1 MTRGQFWC
9 IFFIGF
15 VFTIVGIFIL
25 IYPFYHKIKCTEPTM
40 AKVIGFEK
48 RWSRGSKGRMGRY
61 VYYPVFSYKA
71 NGEEIE
77 VEHNVSPTDFQVGE
91 YVELKYNSKNP
102 YQYYIED
109 SKKAGNWVFIITGML
124 FAPMGILD
132 LWFLFTYGQRNPKEN
147 YSSPKIAKEE
157 IIIKEIDENYRR

>member
-15 VFTIVGIFIL
+15 IFTIVGIFIL
-25 IYPFYHKIKCTEPTM
+25 VYPFYHKIKCTEPTM

-61 VYYPVFSYKA
+61 IYYPVFSYKV

-109 SKKAGNWVFIITGML
+109 SKKAGNWVFIVTGML
-124 FAPMGILD
+124 FAPMGILA
-132 LWFLFTYGQRNPKEN
+132 LWFLFTYGQRNPKVN
-147 YSSPKIAKEE
+147 YSSPKIEKEE

>member
-15 VFTIVGIFIL
+15 IFTIVGIFIL

-48 RWSRGSKGRMGRY
+48 RWSRGNKGRMGRY

-109 SKKAGNWVFIITGML
+109 SKKAGNWVFIVAGML
-124 FAPMGILD
+124 FAPMGILG

>member
-15 VFTIVGIFIL
+15 IFTVVGIFIL

-48 RWSRGSKGRMGRY
+48 RWSRGNKGRMGRY
-61 VYYPVFSYKA
+61 IYYPVFSYKV

-91 YVELKYNSKNP
+91 YVELKYNPKNP

-109 SKKAGNWVFIITGML
+109 SKKAGNWVFISTGML
-124 FAPMGILD
+124 FTPMGILA
-132 LWFLFTYGQRNPKEN
+132 LWFLFNYG
-147 YSSPKIAKEE
+147 
-157 IIIKEIDENYRR
+157 IKKS

>member
-15 VFTIVGIFIL
+15 IFTIVGIFIL

-48 RWSRGSKGRMGRY
+48 RWSRGNKGRMGRY
-61 VYYPVFSYKA
+61 IYYPVFSYKV

-91 YVELKYNSKNP
+91 CVELKYNSKNP

-124 FAPMGILD
+124 FTPMGILG
-132 LWFLFTYGQRNPKEN
+132 LWFLFTYEQRNPKEN

>member
-15 VFTIVGIFIL
+15 IFTIVGIFIL

-61 VYYPVFSYKA
+61 IYYPVFSYKA

-124 FAPMGILD
+124 FTPMGILA
-132 LWFLFTYGQRNPKEN
+132 LWFLFNYG
-147 YSSPKIAKEE
+147 
-157 IIIKEIDENYRR
+157 IKKS

>member
-1 MTRGQFWC
+1 
-9 IFFIGF
+9 
-15 VFTIVGIFIL
+15 
-25 IYPFYHKIKCTEPTM
+25 
-40 AKVIGFEK
+40 
-48 RWSRGSKGRMGRY
+48 MGRY

-109 SKKAGNWVFIITGML
+109 SKKAGNWVFIVTGML
-124 FAPMGILD
+124 FAPMGILG
-132 LWFLFTYGQRNPKEN
+132 LWFLSTYGQRNPKEN

-157 IIIKEIDENYRR
+157 IIIKEIDENYGR

>member
-15 VFTIVGIFIL
+15 IFTVVGIFIL
-25 IYPFYHKIKCTEPTM
+25 IYPFYHKIKCTELTM

-48 RWSRGSKGRMGRY
+48 RWSRGNKGRMGRY
-61 VYYPVFSYKA
+61 IYYPVFSYKV

-77 VEHNVSPTDFQVGE
+77 VAHNVSPTNFQVGE

-102 YQYYIED
+102 RQYYIED

-124 FAPMGILD
+124 FTPMGILG
-132 LWFLFTYGQRNPKEN
+132 LYFLFTYGQRNPKEN
-147 YSSPKIAKEE
+147 YSNPSIEKEKIIIEE
-157 IIIKEIDENYRR
+157 IIED

>member
-15 VFTIVGIFIL
+15 IFTVVGIFIL

-48 RWSRGSKGRMGRY
+48 RWSRGNKGRMGRY

-109 SKKAGNWVFIITGML
+109 SKKAGNWVFIVAGML
-124 FAPMGILD
+124 FAPMGILG

-157 IIIKEIDENYRR
+157 IIIKEIDENYGR

>member
-1 MTRGQFWC
+1 MTRGQFLC

-15 VFTIVGIFIL
+15 ISTIVGVFTL
-25 IYPFYHKIKCTEPTM
+25 IYPFYHKIKCTELTM

-61 VYYPVFSYKA
+61 IYYPVFSYKV

-77 VEHNVSPTDFQVGE
+77 VEHNVSPTDFQIGE

-109 SKKAGNWVFIITGML
+109 SKKTGNWVFIVAGIL
-124 FAPMGILD
+124 FTPMGILA
-132 LWFLFTYGQRNPKEN
+132 LYFLFTYG
-147 YSSPKIAKEE
+147 
-157 IIIKEIDENYRR
+157 IKKS

>member
-15 VFTIVGIFIL
+15 IFTIVGIFIL

-61 VYYPVFSYKA
+61 IYYPVFSYKA

-109 SKKAGNWVFIITGML
+109 SKKAGNWVFIVTGML
-124 FAPMGILD
+124 FTPMGILG
-132 LWFLFTYGQRNPKEN
+132 LWFLFTYG
-147 YSSPKIAKEE
+147 
-157 IIIKEIDENYRR
+157 IKKS

>member
-1 MTRGQFWC
+1 MC

-15 VFTIVGIFIL
+15 IFTIVGIFTL
-25 IYPFYHKIKCTEPTM
+25 IYPFYHKIKCTEPAM

-61 VYYPVFSYKA
+61 IYYPVFSYKV

-91 YVELKYNSKNP
+91 YVELKYNPKNP

-124 FAPMGILD
+124 FTPMGILA
-132 LWFLFTYGQRNPKEN
+132 LWFLFNYG
-147 YSSPKIAKEE
+147 
-157 IIIKEIDENYRR
+157 IKKS

>member
-25 IYPFYHKIKCTEPTM
+25 IYPFYHKIKCTESTT

-61 VYYPVFSYKA
+61 IYYPVFSYKV

-77 VEHNVSPTDFQVGE
+77 VKHNVSPTDFQVGE

-109 SKKAGNWVFIITGML
+109 SKKAGNWVFIVAGML
-124 FAPMGILD
+124 FAPMGILG

-147 YSSPKIAKEE
+147 YSSPKIVKEE

>member
-1 MTRGQFWC
+1 MTRGQYWC

-15 VFTIVGIFIL
+15 IFTIVGIFIL

-48 RWSRGSKGRMGRY
+48 RWSRGNKGGMGRY

-102 YQYYIED
+102 DQYYIED

-124 FAPMGILD
+124 FTPMGILG
-132 LWFLFTYGQRNPKEN
+132 LWFLFTYE
-147 YSSPKIAKEE
+147 
-157 IIIKEIDENYRR
+157 

>member
-15 VFTIVGIFIL
+15 IFTIVGIFIL
-25 IYPFYHKIKCTEPTM
+25 IYPFYHKIKCTELTM

-61 VYYPVFSYKA
+61 IYYPVFSYKV

-124 FAPMGILD
+124 FTPMGILA
-132 LWFLFTYGQRNPKEN
+132 LWFLFNYG
-147 YSSPKIAKEE
+147 
-157 IIIKEIDENYRR
+157 IKKS